1 MYLLRVILLQVFDHC
16 SILSSIPW
24 KRKLWAARN
33 LEWHQIV
40 DLFFFVVVVVHYRI
54 SKYLARNLIFFC
66 FCHETD
72 FQNVTRCACLTTQ
85 VWGAGNV
92 MFDLDLCSQGSV
104 CFWSRM
110 LLWRYLLRCYTATLL
125 NPSGLP
131 KKNKSMNKTDKKI
144 IIKKKTPPGHIRF
157 FPSVYTHQ

>member
-1 MYLLRVILLQVFDHC
+1 MNVSCSYLAWSYCRFLTTVVFQAQYPENGNYERLETWNGIKLLT
-16 SILSSIPW
+16 
-24 KRKLWAARN
+24 
-33 LEWHQIV
+33 
-40 DLFFFVVVVVHYRI
+40 FFFFFFTI
-54 SKYLARNLIFFC
+54 ELANTWLEIWFFC

-72 FQNVTRCACLTTQ
+72 FQNVARCACLTTQ

-110 LLWRYLLRCYTATLL
+110 LLWRYLLRCYAATLL
-125 NPSGLP
+125 HPSALP
-131 KKNKSMNKTDKKI
+131 KKNKSMN
-144 IIKKKTPPGHIRF
+144 KTPPGHIRF